1 MAVIKYLGHPLHTVA
16 AKERDRQRIAEA
28 MEKFGSIEP
37 AKEFKP
43 APTPAERR
51 VATWK

>member
-28 MEKFGSIEP
+28 MEKFGP
-37 AKEFKP
+37 VKP
-43 APTPAERR
+43 AQEFEPTPTPAERR
-51 VATWK
+51 VASWK